1 MVGEGNVS
9 KKATVLMM
17 DDEVEH
23 VSKTTL
29 CRESEG
35 GERGDKWEGEEE
47 TVDTEVY
54 GNTDSSKMT
63 WRVTKNLLVRRE
75 KHISPYIDLHI
86 LKNAS
91 GSFRLKFVSVVRLE

>member
-9 KKATVLMM
+9 KEAAVFMM

-23 VSKTTL
+23 AGKTIL

-35 GERGDKWEGEEE
+35 GERRDEWEGEEE
-47 TVDTEVY
+47 TIDTEVY

-75 KHISPYIDLHI
+75 KHIYPLYWPP
-86 LKNAS
+86 
-91 GSFRLKFVSVVRLE
+91 